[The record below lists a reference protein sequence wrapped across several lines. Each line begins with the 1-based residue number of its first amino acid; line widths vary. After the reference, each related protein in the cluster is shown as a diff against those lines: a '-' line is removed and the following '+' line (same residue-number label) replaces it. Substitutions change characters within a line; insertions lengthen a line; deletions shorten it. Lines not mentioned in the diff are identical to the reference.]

1 MAKRKKSSVAPI
13 YTIAVIWVLYTLLH
27 SLCQT
32 ADYVT
37 VILLSAVGFIIAKGI
52 WPTKVYDLPDLQVEE
67 EKKEPEEA
75 KPAEEEKKSTG
86 NPKLDALIE
95 ERDKAISEMRRLNDA
110 IPDESVSAQID
121 DLEETTRKIID
132 HVVEHPEKLPQIR
145 KFMNYYLPTTLKI
158 LNAYDRM
165 GAAGVSGENIDGT
178 MEKIEL
184 MMDTTVASFHKQLD
198 ALFRDE
204 AMDIS
209 SDITVMENM
218 LAREGLGGIK
228 MGEVSGEPAPQE
240 KKPEEPSPAEEKPG
254 EPAQQEAPVQGVVSQ
269 GAAYQT
275 APTQEGE
282 AQKEQ

>member
-1 MAKRKKSSVAPI
+1 MAKIKKTSAAPI
-13 YTIAVIWVLYTLLH
+13 YTIAAIWVIFTLCH

-32 ADYVT
+32 SDYVT

-52 WPTKVYDLPDLQVEE
+52 WPTQVYDAPELEVDE
-67 EKKEPEEA
+67 EKKEKAEE
-75 KPAEEEKKSTG
+75 PPEEEKKSTG
-86 NPKLDALIE
+86 DPKLDALIE
-95 ERDKAISEMRRLNDA
+95 EKDRAIGEMRRLNDA
-110 IPDESVSAQID
+110 IPDETVSAQID

-132 HVVEHPEKLPQIR
+132 HVVAHPEKLPQIR

-184 MMDTTVASFHKQLD
+184 MMNTTVASFHKQLD

-218 LAREGLGGIK
+218 LAREGLGGVQ
-228 MGEVSGEPAPQE
+228 MGAVSPEPEEAPAAPQSEPA
-240 KKPEEPSPAEEKPG
+240 
-254 EPAQQEAPVQGVVSQ
+254 EA
-269 GAAYQT
+269 AQT
-275 APTQEGE
+275 APQSSGPVQTAAAAETAPQA
-282 AQKEQ
+282 AQQAE